1 MRKGCNHVLPSD
13 GRWSC
18 LIFVYVQRS
27 NYLLLVNFE
36 CFSLK
41 KLTAMHEIEN
51 PLTYALRD
59 ELKFPKVS
67 CGLLCG
73 MEEDHFCFY
82 ESPQIQAAIFIVNV
96 LQILKE

>member
-1 MRKGCNHVLPSD
+1 
-13 GRWSC
+13 
-18 LIFVYVQRS
+18 
-27 NYLLLVNFE
+27 
-36 CFSLK
+36 
-41 KLTAMHEIEN
+41 MHEIEN

-96 LQILKE
+96 LQILKEWLLELKRISVLISLQL